1 MNIPEQNKDTP
12 TPDPIPPS
20 DSSEPF
26 PSVAQDPRSFLTG
39 NLEPTRPVY
48 KCQRNP
54 AQNWLPQA

>member
-12 TPDPIPPS
+12 TPDPIPHPIHRNRFLPS
-20 DSSEPF
+20 PKT
-26 PSVAQDPRSFLTG
+26 PRSFLTG
-39 NLEPTRPVY
+39 NLEPTRPEY